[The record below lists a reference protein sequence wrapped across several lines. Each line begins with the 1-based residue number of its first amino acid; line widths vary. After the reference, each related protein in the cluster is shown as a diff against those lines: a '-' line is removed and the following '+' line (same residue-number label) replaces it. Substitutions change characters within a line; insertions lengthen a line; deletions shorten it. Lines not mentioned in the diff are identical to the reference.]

1 MKIFRDNEK
10 LWKELKGFK
19 NNIITEIKQNEMV
32 ELKNTVES
40 LANRM
45 NAAEE
50 RISDRWQQKWKH
62 TVIKY
67 LEENLNKTKKSIWE
81 MSDIIKKSCIKIIG
95 ILEVLKKRIAGA
107 VLENCKKELP
117 KLWEHKGKTNKEEQR
132 TPNRLNPERSSSRH
146 IFIMLPSNENK
157 ERILKQLQKN
167 TKYYLEENQSETLL
181 TSKKRIFK

>member
-1 MKIFRDNEK
+1 
-10 LWKELKGFK
+10 
-19 NNIITEIKQNEMV
+19 
-32 ELKNTVES
+32 
-40 LANRM
+40 
-45 NAAEE
+45 
-50 RISDRWQQKWKH
+50 
-62 TVIKY
+62 
-67 LEENLNKTKKSIWE
+67 

>member
-50 RISDRWQQKWKH
+50 RISDR
-62 TVIKY
+62 
-67 LEENLNKTKKSIWE
+67 
-81 MSDIIKKSCIKIIG
+81 
-95 ILEVLKKRIAGA
+95 
-107 VLENCKKELP
+107 
-117 KLWEHKGKTNKEEQR
+117 
-132 TPNRLNPERSSSRH
+132 
-146 IFIMLPSNENK
+146 
-157 ERILKQLQKN
+157 
-167 TKYYLEENQSETLL
+167 
-181 TSKKRIFK
+181 